1 MSITWLII
9 FGVISVAL
17 ITVSIICLVK
27 INNHAEKITETIE
40 ITNKTTI
47 FINTDLVQR
56 VYQLDDDVVV
66 EMSNHQ
72 EYIILNT
79 NLQVFMDRF
88 KQ

>member
-1 MSITWLII
+1 MMQKFIP
-9 FGVISVAL
+9 
-17 ITVSIICLVK
+17 
-27 INNHAEKITETIE
+27 IE

-56 VYQLDDDVVV
+56 VYQLDDDVVI
-66 EMSNHQ
+66 EMSNHE

-88 KQ
+88 KR

>member
-1 MSITWLII
+1 MQKFIPI
-9 FGVISVAL
+9 
-17 ITVSIICLVK
+17 K
-27 INNHAEKITETIE
+27 IQDK
-40 ITNKTTI
+40 TI

-56 VYQLDDDVVV
+56 VYQLDEDVVV

>member
-1 MSITWLII
+1 MQKFIPI
-9 FGVISVAL
+9 
-17 ITVSIICLVK
+17 K
-27 INNHAEKITETIE
+27 IND
-40 ITNKTTI
+40 KTTI

-56 VYQLDDDVVV
+56 VYQLDKDVVI

-72 EYIILNT
+72 EYIILDT

>member
-1 MSITWLII
+1 MQKFIPI
-9 FGVISVAL
+9 
-17 ITVSIICLVK
+17 K
-27 INNHAEKITETIE
+27 IN
-40 ITNKTTI
+40 NKTTI

-56 VYQLDDDVVV
+56 VYQLDEAVVV

-72 EYIILNT
+72 EYIILDT

>member
-1 MSITWLII
+1 MQKFIP
-9 FGVISVAL
+9 
-17 ITVSIICLVK
+17 
-27 INNHAEKITETIE
+27 IE

-56 VYQLDDDVVV
+56 VYQLDNDVVI
-66 EMSNHQ
+66 EMSNHE

-88 KQ
+88 KR

>member
-1 MSITWLII
+1 MMQKFIP
-9 FGVISVAL
+9 
-17 ITVSIICLVK
+17 
-27 INNHAEKITETIE
+27 IE

-56 VYQLDDDVVV
+56 VYQLDNDVVI
-66 EMSNHQ
+66 EMSNHE

-88 KQ
+88 KR

>member
-1 MSITWLII
+1 MIQKFIP
-9 FGVISVAL
+9 
-17 ITVSIICLVK
+17 
-27 INNHAEKITETIE
+27 IE

-56 VYQLDDDVVV
+56 VYQLDDDVVI

>member
-1 MSITWLII
+1 MQKFIPI
-9 FGVISVAL
+9 
-17 ITVSIICLVK
+17 K
-27 INNHAEKITETIE
+27 IQDK
-40 ITNKTTI
+40 TI

>member
-1 MSITWLII
+1 MQKFIPIT
-9 FGVISVAL
+9 
-17 ITVSIICLVK
+17 ITDK
-27 INNHAEKITETIE
+27 
-40 ITNKTTI
+40 TI

>member
-1 MSITWLII
+1 MQKFIPI
-9 FGVISVAL
+9 
-17 ITVSIICLVK
+17 K
-27 INNHAEKITETIE
+27 IQDK
-40 ITNKTTI
+40 TI

-66 EMSNHQ
+66 EMSNLQ

>member
-1 MSITWLII
+1 MMQKFIP
-9 FGVISVAL
+9 
-17 ITVSIICLVK
+17 
-27 INNHAEKITETIE
+27 IE

-56 VYQLDDDVVV
+56 VYQLDDDVVI

-88 KQ
+88 KR

>member
-1 MSITWLII
+1 MQKFIPL
-9 FGVISVAL
+9 
-17 ITVSIICLVK
+17 K
-27 INNHAEKITETIE
+27 IHDK
-40 ITNKTTI
+40 TI

-72 EYIILNT
+72 EYIIPNT
-79 NLQVFMDRF
+79 NIQVFMDRF

>member
-1 MSITWLII
+1 MQKFIPI
-9 FGVISVAL
+9 
-17 ITVSIICLVK
+17 K
-27 INNHAEKITETIE
+27 INNK
-40 ITNKTTI
+40 TI
-47 FINTDLVQR
+47 FINIDLVQR

-72 EYIILNT
+72 EYIIINT

>member
-1 MSITWLII
+1 MQKFIPI
-9 FGVISVAL
+9 
-17 ITVSIICLVK
+17 K
-27 INNHAEKITETIE
+27 IQDK
-40 ITNKTTI
+40 TI

-72 EYIILNT
+72 EYIIVNT

>member
-1 MSITWLII
+1 MQKFIPI
-9 FGVISVAL
+9 
-17 ITVSIICLVK
+17 K
-27 INNHAEKITETIE
+27 INDK
-40 ITNKTTI
+40 TI

-72 EYIILNT
+72 EYIIINT

>member
-1 MSITWLII
+1 MIQKFIP
-9 FGVISVAL
+9 
-17 ITVSIICLVK
+17 
-27 INNHAEKITETIE
+27 IE

>member
-1 MSITWLII
+1 MQKFIPI
-9 FGVISVAL
+9 
-17 ITVSIICLVK
+17 K
-27 INNHAEKITETIE
+27 IQDK
-40 ITNKTTI
+40 TI

-56 VYQLDDDVVV
+56 VYQLDDDVIV

>member
-1 MSITWLII
+1 MQKFIPI
-9 FGVISVAL
+9 
-17 ITVSIICLVK
+17 K
-27 INNHAEKITETIE
+27 IQDK
-40 ITNKTTI
+40 TI

-56 VYQLDDDVVV
+56 VYQLDKDVVI

-72 EYIILNT
+72 EYIILDT

>member
-1 MSITWLII
+1 MQKFIPL
-9 FGVISVAL
+9 
-17 ITVSIICLVK
+17 K
-27 INNHAEKITETIE
+27 IQDK
-40 ITNKTTI
+40 TI

-56 VYQLDDDVVV
+56 VYQLDEDVVV

-72 EYIILNT
+72 EYIILDT

>member
-1 MSITWLII
+1 MQKFIPT
-9 FGVISVAL
+9 
-17 ITVSIICLVK
+17 
-27 INNHAEKITETIE
+27 KITD
-40 ITNKTTI
+40 KTTI

>member
-1 MSITWLII
+1 MQKFIPI
-9 FGVISVAL
+9 
-17 ITVSIICLVK
+17 K
-27 INNHAEKITETIE
+27 INDK
-40 ITNKTTI
+40 TI

-72 EYIILNT
+72 EYIIVNT

>member
-1 MSITWLII
+1 MQKFIPI
-9 FGVISVAL
+9 
-17 ITVSIICLVK
+17 K
-27 INNHAEKITETIE
+27 IND
-40 ITNKTTI
+40 KTTI

-56 VYQLDDDVVV
+56 VYQLDKNVVV

>member
-1 MSITWLII
+1 MQKFIPI
-9 FGVISVAL
+9 
-17 ITVSIICLVK
+17 K
-27 INNHAEKITETIE
+27 IND
-40 ITNKTTI
+40 KTTI

-56 VYQLDDDVVV
+56 VYQLDKDVVV

-72 EYIILNT
+72 EYIILDT

>member
-1 MSITWLII
+1 MQKFIP
-9 FGVISVAL
+9 
-17 ITVSIICLVK
+17 
-27 INNHAEKITETIE
+27 IE
-40 ITNKTTI
+40 INDKTTI

-56 VYQLDDDVVV
+56 VYQLDNDVVI

>member
-1 MSITWLII
+1 MNQKFIPIT
-9 FGVISVAL
+9 
-17 ITVSIICLVK
+17 ITDK
-27 INNHAEKITETIE
+27 
-40 ITNKTTI
+40 TI

-72 EYIILNT
+72 EYIIPNT
-79 NLQVFMDRF
+79 NIHVFMDRF

>member
-1 MSITWLII
+1 MQKFIPI
-9 FGVISVAL
+9 
-17 ITVSIICLVK
+17 K
-27 INNHAEKITETIE
+27 IQDK
-40 ITNKTTI
+40 TI
-47 FINTDLVQR
+47 FINIDLVQR

-72 EYIILNT
+72 EYMILNI

>member
-1 MSITWLII
+1 MQKFIP
-9 FGVISVAL
+9 
-17 ITVSIICLVK
+17 
-27 INNHAEKITETIE
+27 IE

-56 VYQLDDDVVV
+56 VYQLDNDVVI

-79 NLQVFMDRF
+79 NLQVFMDR
-88 KQ
+88 

>member
-1 MSITWLII
+1 MQKFIPI
-9 FGVISVAL
+9 
-17 ITVSIICLVK
+17 
-27 INNHAEKITETIE
+27 KITG
-40 ITNKTTI
+40 KTTI

-56 VYQLDDDVVV
+56 VYQLDNDVVI

>member
-1 MSITWLII
+1 MQKFIPI
-9 FGVISVAL
+9 
-17 ITVSIICLVK
+17 K
-27 INNHAEKITETIE
+27 IND
-40 ITNKTTI
+40 KTTI

-56 VYQLDDDVVV
+56 VYQLDKDVVI

-72 EYIILNT
+72 EYIISDT

>member
-1 MSITWLII
+1 MQKFIPI
-9 FGVISVAL
+9 
-17 ITVSIICLVK
+17 
-27 INNHAEKITETIE
+27 KITD
-40 ITNKTTI
+40 KTTI

-56 VYQLDDDVVV
+56 VYQLNDDVVV